1 MSPKDQTYFFLI
13 YLGETISKN
22 IFFQIPV
29 MQINRHVVFDPVNE
43 WILKQKEWLTVKQ
56 HEHVLGP

>member
-1 MSPKDQTYFFLI
+1 MHISVRVNVTKRPNLLFFI

-29 MQINRHVVFDPVNE
+29 MQINTHVVFDPVNE
-43 WILKQKEWLTVKQ
+43 WILKQKWLTIKQ
-56 HEHVLGP
+56 H

>member
-1 MSPKDQTYFFLI
+1 MSPKDQTYFFFI

-43 WILKQKEWLTVKQ
+43 WILKQKWLTIKQ
-56 HEHVLGP
+56 H